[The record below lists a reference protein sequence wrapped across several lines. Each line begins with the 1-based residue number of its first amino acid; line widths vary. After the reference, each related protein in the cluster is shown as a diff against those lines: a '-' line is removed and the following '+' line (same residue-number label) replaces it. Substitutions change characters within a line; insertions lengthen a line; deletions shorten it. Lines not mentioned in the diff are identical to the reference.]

1 MVIDNTR
8 VLLFCLLLMI
18 NHILCSQINGY
29 HEIRWNSRRKDGV
42 FLKIEGLNFIDC
54 VEQCLRRKRCLS
66 INYSRIRLHCE
77 LNCEDPDWLFY
88 IGTVSTYL
96 VYNNGLIEEDNEYVY
111 SHMSQWNVVKMF
123 NIYVTLYL
131 E

>member
-1 MVIDNTR
+1 MGIDNTR
-8 VLLFCLLLMI
+8 VLLFCLLII
-18 NHILCSQINGY
+18 NNILCTQINGY

-66 INYSRIRLHCE
+66 INYSRIELHCE
-77 LNCEDPDWLFY
+77 LHCEDPECLLY
-88 IGTVSTYL
+88 TGTVSTYL
-96 VYNNGLIEEDNEYVY
+96 VSNKDLIEEDKEYVY
-111 SHMSQWNVVKMF
+111 SHMSQWNMVKMF
-123 NIYVTLYL
+123 NVYVTSYL